1 MGYIEL
7 AAPVSHIWF
16 FKGLPS
22 RIGLFLDLPFRDIE
36 RVIYFESFIVL
47 EVNDPEC
54 GLEVKQLLT
63 EEEYTEYQDKF
74 PNSFRAGM
82 GADAI
87 RELLERIDLDQE
99 IETLRAELEATASKQ
114 KSRKLSK
121 RLKLVM
127 GFKKSGESTALDDS
141 YGDSGNSARS
151 TTIGCSRR
159 RTVCY

>member
-22 RIGLFLDLPFRDIE
+22 RIGLFLDLPFREIE

-47 EVNDPEC
+47 EVSDPDC
-54 GLEVKQLLT
+54 DLEEKQLLT
-63 EEEYTEYQDKF
+63 EDEYTRYQTECPDG
-74 PNSFRAGM
+74 FRAGM

-87 RELLERIDLDQE
+87 RELLEKIDLDQE
-99 IETLRAELEATASKQ
+99 IQTLRAELGETASKQ

-127 GFKKSGESTALDDS
+127 AFKKSGNMPHWIILTVVT
-141 YGDSGNSARS
+141 GNSTRPAS
-151 TTIGCSRR
+151 IGRSRR
-159 RTVCY
+159 RTVCH